1 MIFFKELVFIFKIG
15 DFSKLTMV
23 SIRML
28 RYYDEIG
35 LFKPAEIDTFTGYR
49 YYSAKQITTLNLIVS
64 LRDMGFNVADI
75 AVAINELSDEN
86 LKEILK
92 QKKDEVNKSI
102 KAEEEKLRKINAAIN
117 NLKKERVNMN
127 YNITLKSVPSYK
139 VISLRDTIPTYTEE
153 GTLWMK
159 LGAYIQDKK
168 ISCNNMSYATYH
180 VDGYIEGPVDVEVV
194 VGVENLLIDADG
206 FTFKETEPIEQAI
219 SILVPGEYSN
229 VAPAYNFLGR
239 WIEENGYTICGNAR
253 QLILKGPCNEANPN
267 DYLSEIQI
275 PVKKL

>member
-1 MIFFKELVFIFKIG
+1 
-15 DFSKLTMV
+15 
-23 SIRML
+23 
-28 RYYDEIG
+28 
-35 LFKPAEIDTFTGYR
+35 
-49 YYSAKQITTLNLIVS
+49 
-64 LRDMGFNVADI
+64 
-75 AVAINELSDEN
+75 
-86 LKEILK
+86 
-92 QKKDEVNKSI
+92 
-102 KAEEEKLRKINAAIN
+102 
-117 NLKKERVNMN
+117 
-127 YNITLKSVPSYK
+127 
-139 VISLRDTIPTYTEE
+139 
-153 GTLWMK
+153 
-159 LGAYIQDKK
+159 
-168 ISCNNMSYATYH
+168 MSYATYH

-253 QLILKGPCNEANPN
+253 QLILKGPCNETNPN